1 MSSPQMELKPA
12 FKKIENKKRHL
23 IELIRSV
30 PEEKY
35 AFQPSSKSWSV
46 GQTANHLFLSEKL
59 SLAYLRKKMS
69 YPDTI
74 PKFHIK
80 SWWSMFVYKYV
91 LRFVKVKAPKQINM
105 WEEQV
110 VLLPDELDR
119 QWSALRLELWTFLV
133 EKYPQFKN
141 HLVYNHPFAGRL
153 TMKQM
158 LTFFNDHIEHHTHQV
173 KRIINKLGEG
183 EG

>member
-1 MSSPQMELKPA
+1 MPNPEMELKPV
-12 FKKIENKKRHL
+12 FDKMENRKRYL
-23 IELIRSV
+23 IELLRSFPV
-30 PEEKY
+30 EKF
-35 AFQPSSKSWSV
+35 AQQPSPESWSV
-46 GQTANHLFLSEKL
+46 GQAANHLFLSEKF

-80 SWWSMFVYKYV
+80 SWWGMFAYKYI

-110 VLLPDELDR
+110 MLKPDELDR
-119 QWSALRLELWTFLV
+119 QWSDLRLELWTFLT

-158 LTFFNDHIEHHTHQV
+158 LTFFCDHIDHHTRQV
-173 KRIINKLGEG
+173 KRIMKKLG
-183 EG
+183 